1 MILIISVI
9 SIMFV
14 WFYIGP
20 NELMM
25 DQILFISATGLI
37 MLSLF
42 IYTIMS
48 ERKKGIIIFE
58 STSYIRLFFI
68 ILIQWIINQIYP
80 YMPEFLPVFMIISF
94 LILPGMGLICAFEFV
109 FFDILLFCI
118 TAQPDS
124 YVLIYLISEASMGV
138 LFATLMLEN
147 HREGKKGLCLSILLG
162 VTACFNMLFYF
173 YNTDHFVSKENL
185 LISIMSGI
193 GFVLFGLF
201 IYPLFI
207 RFFEREKDEL
217 FRAIL
222 NDSAMFRQEIKNFS
236 EMEYTHALRVSKLS
250 ASAAEII
257 SSDTRLAM
265 AGGLYYRLGKIYDK
279 DNSRAIKIMEDNCFP
294 REVINIVYEYNGIM
308 RIPTTRESAII
319 HMVDNVITRIEL
331 MKDDSM
337 NNSWNQNMVIYQTL
351 NELSQKGIYDNSGLS
366 MNQYLKVRDF
376 LVNTDLTICY
386 AGG

>member
-9 SIMFV
+9 SVMFV

-25 DQILFISATGLI
+25 DQILFVSSTGLI

-58 STSYIRLFFI
+58 STSYIRLFII

-80 YMPEFLPVFMIISF
+80 YVPEFLPIFMLIAF

-109 FFDILLFCI
+109 FYDILLFCI

-124 YVLIYLISEASMGV
+124 YVIIYLICEASMGI
-138 LFATLMLEN
+138 LFAALMLEN
-147 HREGKKGLCLSILLG
+147 YREGKKELCISILLG

-173 YNTDHFVSKENL
+173 YNTNHFVSKENL
-185 LISIMSGI
+185 LISIISEI

-201 IYPLFI
+201 IYPLFVH
-207 RFFEREKDEL
+207 FFEREKDAL

-222 NDSAMFRQEIKNFS
+222 SDSAMFRQEIKNFS

-250 ASAAEII
+250 ASAAGII

-294 REVINIVYEYNGIM
+294 REVIEIVFEYNGIM
-308 RIPTTRESAII
+308 RSPTTE
-319 HMVDNVITRIEL
+319 
-331 MKDDSM
+331 
-337 NNSWNQNMVIYQTL
+337 NQQ
-351 NELSQKGIYDNSGLS
+351 LSIWLI
-366 MNQYLKVRDF
+366 M
-376 LVNTDLTICY
+376 
-386 AGG
+386 